1 MATELPHPPN
11 EVEADHREGD
21 VRVVPELVIHRVDVE
36 VKGSNPASHVGHRDF
51 ETAAKEVPLVPNF
64 LSEKTFFLQKMTRA
78 PQE

>member
-36 VKGSNPASHVGHRDF
+36 VKGSNPASHVRHRNF
-51 ETAAKEVPLVPNF
+51 KTAAKEIPLVPNF
-64 LSEKTFFLQKMTRA
+64 
-78 PQE
+78 